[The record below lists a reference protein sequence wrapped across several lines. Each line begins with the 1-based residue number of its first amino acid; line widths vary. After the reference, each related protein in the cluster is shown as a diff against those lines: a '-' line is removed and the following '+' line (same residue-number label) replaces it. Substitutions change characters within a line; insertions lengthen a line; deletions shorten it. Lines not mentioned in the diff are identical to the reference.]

1 MKKSELKNIIKE
13 CVKEVIFEEGVLSGI
28 ITEVAQGLQGSTPIR
43 ENSMAIIAEA
53 SKKSNSSPGQD
64 ETRKKVMAAIAN
76 DYSDV
81 KNKFSNPALFEGTK
95 PLPSDSKGALA
106 GVAPSDTGIDLTS
119 IPGLGNWSR
128 IAEGNR
134 K

>member
-28 ITEVAQGLQGSTPIR
+28 ITEVAQGLQGSTPIK
-43 ENSMAIIAEA
+43 ENRMAMIAEA
-53 SKKSNSSPGQD
+53 SKKSNSPPAQA

-81 KNKFSNPALFEGTK
+81 KNKFSNPALFEGTT
-95 PLPSDSKGALA
+95 PIRSDSKGALA
-106 GVAPSDTGIDLTS
+106 GVAPGDAGIDLTS
-119 IPGLGNWSR
+119 IPGLGDWSK
-128 IAEGNR
+128 IADGNR